1 MTDVPVTGDS
11 VDQVS
16 VTGAHVAA
24 AADRAVGVVVVSVG
38 AITPQGG
45 SAEALW
51 DGVRAGKVAISPVR
65 RLPMDGYQTTLGGE
79 VTEPRAPGYDYA
91 PGSDSRDLSVEYA
104 LAAAEE
110 AMASSGLRV
119 GADIPAERWGVAY
132 GTCHAGWR
140 SAELALREVQSGR
153 TPDWHRYTF
162 VPPQA
167 GAEALS
173 AAFGLKG
180 PVLSVNTA
188 CASSAHAIAHALEV
202 IRAGAADA
210 MLVGGSD
217 AFTESAFA
225 GFSSLWSLSP
235 LPAAPYSKD
244 RSGLTLGEGGGML
257 LLLSREAAERTGAA
271 IVAEVLGYGLTADGY
286 HPTAPHPEGEG
297 AARAIRAALAS
308 SGLTPD
314 DIRYVNG
321 HGTGTEKNDS
331 AESNAVR
338 AAFGEA
344 AEKTS
349 LSSTKSM
356 IGHLLGAAGAVEGIV
371 TVLALRDQVAP
382 PTANFG
388 AVDAQCGLDPVPGTG
403 RPMVLDTALSNN
415 FGFAGANATVAFA
428 RPGGPGAPA
437 PAVGPDDVVVTG
449 FGVITPAGEGA
460 EALWEAYAAGRRQGV
475 LEDGLRVARAEFDR
489 SAAGTARE
497 RRRMDRVSQLAV
509 AASRAALAAA
519 ALDGDAAAVAAT
531 GVVLG
536 TGIGPMESGERF
548 TVPVLAEGPQEA
560 NPAVFTNT
568 VFNGAAGHVAMGL
581 GTKGPTSTLTS
592 GHAAGAAAL
601 GVAYDM
607 LRAGRAERLLV
618 PAVEAFSPAT
628 LDAYRSIPLFGSAAG
643 RRYTLA
649 EAGIALVLERRSS
662 AERRGAPVLAV
673 VLGHATASDACGI
686 GRWDP
691 SGGGVERAM
700 RGALRSAGIGP
711 DQVSAVWANAAGL
724 AAADRAEQ
732 AAVDRVFGVDRARF
746 EAPKRLLGEPVGA
759 GAHLSAVLAVGAWR
773 GGGDHRP
780 ALINSSSL
788 GGTHTSLVLSPVSPA
803 WLPGTAHLPGTESVR

>member
-1 MTDVPVTGDS
+1 MTDVP
-11 VDQVS
+11 DQ
-16 VTGAHVAA
+16 T
-24 AADRAVGVVVVSVG
+24 VGVVIASVG
-38 AITPQGG
+38 AITPHGG

-51 DGVRAGKVAISPVR
+51 DGVRAGRVAISPVR
-65 RLPMDGYQTTLGGE
+65 RLPMDQYQTTLGGE
-79 VTEPRAPGYDYA
+79 ITEPCSPGYDYA
-91 PGSDSRDLSVEYA
+91 PGSDSRDSSIDFA

-110 AMASSGLRV
+110 AMAGSGLRV
-119 GADIPAERWGVAY
+119 GVDIPAERWGLAY
-132 GTCHAGWR
+132 GTCHGGWR
-140 SAELALREVQSGR
+140 SAELALREAQEGG

-188 CASSAHAIAHALEV
+188 CASSAHALAHALDL
-202 IRAGAADA
+202 IRAGRADA

-225 GFSSLWSLSP
+225 GFSSLWSLSAQ
-235 LPAAPYSKD
+235 PAAPYSKD
-244 RSGLTLGEGGGML
+244 RSGLSLGEGSGML
-257 LLLSREAAERTGAA
+257 LLLSRPTAERTGAPV
-271 IVAEVLGYGLTADGY
+271 IAEMLGYGLSADGY
-286 HPTAPHPEGEG
+286 HETAPHPEGEG
-297 AARAIRAALAS
+297 AARAIRSAMSA

-314 DIRYVNG
+314 DVRYVNG
-321 HGTGTEKNDS
+321 HGTGTPKNDA

-338 AAFGEA
+338 AALGEA

-382 PTANFG
+382 PTASFTEL
-388 AVDAQCGLDPVPGTG
+388 DPQCGLDPVAGTG

-415 FGFAGANATVAFA
+415 FGFAGANATIAFA

-437 PAVGPDDVVVTG
+437 SAVGPDEVVVTG
-449 FGVITPAGEGA
+449 FGVITSAGEGA
-460 EALWEAYAAGRRQGV
+460 EALWEAHAAGRPQGV
-475 LEDGLRVARAEFDR
+475 PEDGLRLARVEFDR
-489 SAAGTARE
+489 SAAGSPRA
-497 RRRMDRVSQLAV
+497 RRRMDRISQLAV
-509 AASRAALAAA
+509 AVCRAALASAGA
-519 ALDGDAAAVAAT
+519 DADPDAVAAT

-548 TVPVLAEGPQEA
+548 TVPVLSSGAQAA
-560 NPAVFTNT
+560 NPAVFPAT
-568 VFNGAAGHVAMGL
+568 VFNGAAGQVSIVL

-592 GHAAGAAAL
+592 GHAAGAAAI

-618 PAVEAFSPAT
+618 PAVEALSAGM

-662 AERRGAPVLAV
+662 AERRGAPIHAV

-691 SGGGVERAM
+691 SGHGVERAM
-700 RGALRSAGIGP
+700 REALGNAGLRP
-711 DQVSAVWANAAGL
+711 DDISAVWANAAGL
-724 AAADRAEQ
+724 AAADRPEQ
-732 AAVDRVFGVDRARF
+732 AAVKRVFDLARVRF
-746 EAPKRLLGEPVGA
+746 ETPKRVLGEPVGA
-759 GAHLSAVLAVGAWR
+759 GAHLSAILAVGAWR
-773 GGGDHRP
+773 EGAARGP
-780 ALINSSSL
+780 VLINSSSL
-788 GGTHTSLVLSPVSPA
+788 GGTHTSLVLSPTP
-803 WLPGTAHLPGTESVR
+803 LDGTESGR

>member
-1 MTDVPVTGDS
+1 MTDVP
-11 VDQVS
+11 DQ
-16 VTGAHVAA
+16 T
-24 AADRAVGVVVVSVG
+24 VGVVIASVG
-38 AITPQGG
+38 AITPHGG

-51 DGVRAGKVAISPVR
+51 DGVRAGRVAISPVR
-65 RLPMDGYQTTLGGE
+65 RLPMGDYQTSLGGE
-79 VTEPRAPGYDYA
+79 ITEPCAPGYDYA
-91 PGSDSRDLSVEYA
+91 PDSEARDRSIDFA
-104 LAAAEE
+104 LTAAEE
-110 AMASSGLRV
+110 AMAGSGLRV
-119 GADIPAERWGVAY
+119 GTDIPAERWGVAY
-132 GTCHAGWR
+132 GTCHGGWR
-140 SAELALREVQSGR
+140 SAELALREVQEGGA
-153 TPDWHRYTF
+153 PDWQRYTF

-180 PVLSVNTA
+180 PVLSANTA
-188 CASSAHAIAHALEV
+188 CAASAHAMAHALEV

-235 LPAAPYSKD
+235 GPAAPYSKD

-257 LLLSREAAERTGAA
+257 LLLSREAAERTGAPV
-271 IVAEVLGYGLTADGY
+271 VAEVLGYGLSADGH

-297 AARAIRAALAS
+297 AARAIRSALRA
-308 SGLTPD
+308 SGLVPD
-314 DIRYVNG
+314 DVRYVNG

-331 AESNAVR
+331 AESKAVR
-338 AAFGEA
+338 AALGEA
-344 AEKTS
+344 AAEKVS

-382 PTANFG
+382 PTASFTE
-388 AVDAQCGLDPVPGTG
+388 VDPQCGLDPVAGTG

-415 FGFAGANATVAFA
+415 FGFAGANATIAFS

-449 FGVITPAGEGA
+449 FGVISSAGEGA
-460 EALWEAYAAGRRQGV
+460 EALWEAYASGRRLGAP
-475 LEDGLRVARAEFDR
+475 EDGLRVARAEFDR
-489 SAAGTARE
+489 TVVGTPRE
-497 RRRMDRVSQLAV
+497 RRRMDKVSQLAI
-509 AASRAALAAA
+509 ASCRAALGAAGA
-519 ALDGDAAAVAAT
+519 DGDPDAVAAT

-536 TGIGPMESGERF
+536 TAIGPMESSERF
-548 TVPVLAEGPQEA
+548 TVPVLSEGAREA

-568 VFNGAAGHVAMGL
+568 VYSGAAGHVAMAL

-628 LDAYRSIPLFGSAAG
+628 LAAYRSIPLFGSAAG
-643 RRYTLA
+643 RRYTFA

-662 AERRGAPVLAV
+662 AERRGATIHAV
-673 VLGHATASDACGI
+673 VLGHATASDARGI

-691 SGGGVERAM
+691 SGDGVERAM
-700 RGALRSAGIGP
+700 RQALRNAGLGP
-711 DQVSAVWANAAGL
+711 EHIATVWASAAGL
-724 AAADRAEQ
+724 AAADRPEQ
-732 AAVDRVFGVDRARF
+732 AAVERVFDTSRVRV
-746 EAPKRLLGEPVGA
+746 EAPKRVLGEPVGA

-773 GGGDHRP
+773 QGGDPRP
-780 ALINSSSL
+780 VLVNSSSL
-788 GGTHTSLVLSPVSPA
+788 GGTHISLVLSPVP
-803 WLPGTAHLPGTESVR
+803 LPTTEPGR

>member
-1 MTDVPVTGDS
+1 MTDVP
-11 VDQVS
+11 DQ
-16 VTGAHVAA
+16 T
-24 AADRAVGVVVVSVG
+24 VGVVVASVG
-38 AITPQGG
+38 AITPHGG

-51 DGVRAGKVAISPVR
+51 DGVRAGRVAILPVR
-65 RLPMDGYQTTLGGE
+65 RLPMDQYQTTLGGE
-79 VTEPRAPGYDYA
+79 ITEPCSPGYDYA
-91 PGSDSRDLSVEYA
+91 PGSDSRDFSIDFA

-110 AMASSGLRV
+110 AMAGSGLRV
-119 GADIPAERWGVAY
+119 GADIPAERWGLAY
-132 GTCHAGWR
+132 GTCHGGWR
-140 SAELALREVQSGR
+140 SAELALREVQEGG

-188 CASSAHAIAHALEV
+188 CASSAHALAHALDV
-202 IRAGAADA
+202 IRAGRADA

-235 LPAAPYSKD
+235 QPAAPYSKD
-244 RSGLTLGEGGGML
+244 RSGLSLGEGSGML
-257 LLLSREAAERTGAA
+257 LLLSRQAAERTGAPV
-271 IVAEVLGYGLTADGY
+271 IAEMLGYGLSADGY
-286 HPTAPHPEGEG
+286 HETAPHPEGEG
-297 AARAIRAALAS
+297 AAQAIRSALAT

-314 DIRYVNG
+314 DVRYVNG
-321 HGTGTEKNDS
+321 HGTGTPKNDA

-338 AAFGEA
+338 AALGEA

-382 PTANFG
+382 PTASFTEI
-388 AVDAQCGLDPVPGTG
+388 DPQCGLDPVAGTG

-415 FGFAGANATVAFA
+415 FGFAGANATIAFA

-437 PAVGPDDVVVTG
+437 PAVGPDEVVVTG
-449 FGVITPAGEGA
+449 FGVITSAGEGA
-460 EALWEAYAAGRRQGV
+460 EALWEAHAAGRRQGAP
-475 LEDGLRVARAEFDR
+475 EDGLRLARVEFDR
-489 SAAGTARE
+489 SAAGSPRA
-497 RRRMDRVSQLAV
+497 RRRMDRISQLAV
-509 AASRAALAAA
+509 AVCRAALAAA
-519 ALDGDAAAVAAT
+519 RADDDPDAVAAT

-536 TGIGPMESGERF
+536 TGIGPMESSERF
-548 TVPVLAEGPQEA
+548 TVPVLSSGARAA
-560 NPAVFTNT
+560 NPAVFPAT
-568 VFNGAAGHVAMGL
+568 VFNGAAGQVSIVL

-618 PAVEAFSPAT
+618 PAVEALSPAM

-662 AERRGAPVLAV
+662 AERRGAPIHAV
-673 VLGHATASDACGI
+673 VQGHATASDACGI

-691 SGGGVERAM
+691 SGDGVERAM
-700 RGALRSAGIGP
+700 REALRGAGLRP
-711 DQVSAVWANAAGL
+711 DDISAVWANAAGL
-724 AAADRAEQ
+724 AAADRPEQ
-732 AAVDRVFGVDRARF
+732 AAVERVFDLARVRF
-746 EAPKRLLGEPVGA
+746 EAPKRVLGEPIGA

-773 GGGDHRP
+773 EGAAHRP
-780 ALINSSSL
+780 VLINSSSL
-788 GGTHTSLVLSPVSPA
+788 GGTHTSLVLSPTP
-803 WLPGTAHLPGTESVR
+803 LDGTESVR

>member
-1 MTDVPVTGDS
+1 MTDVPE
-11 VDQVS
+11 Q
-16 VTGAHVAA
+16 
-24 AADRAVGVVVVSVG
+24 AVGVVITAVG
-38 AITPQGG
+38 AITPHGG

-51 DGVRAGKVAISPVR
+51 EGVRAGRVAISPVR
-65 RLPMDGYQTTLGGE
+65 RLPMDRYQTALGGE
-79 VTEPRAPGYDYA
+79 VTEPCSPGYDYA
-91 PGSDSRDLSVEYA
+91 PGSDARDSSIDFA
-104 LAAAEE
+104 LVAAEE
-110 AMASSGLRV
+110 AMAGSGLRV
-119 GADIPAERWGVAY
+119 GRDIPAERWGVAY
-132 GTCHAGWR
+132 GTCHGGWR
-140 SAELALREVQSGR
+140 SAELALREVQEGG
-153 TPDWHRYTF
+153 TPDWNRYTF

-180 PVLSVNTA
+180 PVFSANTA
-188 CASSAHAIAHALEV
+188 CAASAHALAHALEV

-235 LPAAPYSKD
+235 RPAAPYSKD
-244 RSGLTLGEGGGML
+244 RSGLTLGEGSGML
-257 LLLSREAAERTGAA
+257 LLLSREAAERTGAPV
-271 IVAEVLGYGLTADGY
+271 VAEVLGYGLSADGY

-297 AARAIRAALAS
+297 AARAIRSALTA
-308 SGLTPD
+308 SGLAPD

-338 AAFGEA
+338 AALGEA
-344 AEKTS
+344 AEKIS

-382 PTANFG
+382 PTASFTE
-388 AVDAQCGLDPVPGTG
+388 VDPQCGLDPVAGTG

-415 FGFAGANATVAFA
+415 FGFAGANATIAFA

-437 PAVGPDDVVVTG
+437 PAIGPDDVVVTG
-449 FGVITPAGEGA
+449 FGVITSAGEGA
-460 EALWEAYAAGRRQGV
+460 EVLWDAYAAGRRQGV
-475 LEDGLRVARAEFDR
+475 PENGLRVARAEFDR
-489 SAAGTARE
+489 SSVGTPRE
-497 RRRMDRVSQLAV
+497 RRRMDKVSQLAI
-509 AASRAALAAA
+509 ASCRAALGAAGA
-519 ALDGDAAAVAAT
+519 DGDADAVAAT

-548 TVPVLAEGPQEA
+548 TVPVLSQGVQEA

-568 VFNGAAGHVAMGL
+568 VYNGAAGHVAMAL
-581 GTKGPTSTLTS
+581 GTRGPTSTLTS

-628 LDAYRSIPLFGSAAG
+628 LAAYRSMPLFGSAAG

-649 EAGIALVLERRSS
+649 EAGIALVLERRAG
-662 AERRGAPVLAV
+662 AERRGAPIHAV

-700 RGALRSAGIGP
+700 RTALGRAGLGPDHVGALWS
-711 DQVSAVWANAAGL
+711 NAAGL
-724 AAADRAEQ
+724 AAADRPEQ
-732 AAVDRVFGVDRARF
+732 AAVERVFGTGRVRI
-746 EAPKRLLGEPVGA
+746 EAPKRVLGEPVGA
-759 GAHLSAVLAVGAWR
+759 GAHLSAVLAFGAWR
-773 GGGDHRP
+773 EGGDRRP
-780 ALINSSSL
+780 VLVNSSSL
-788 GGTHTSLVLSPVSPA
+788 GGTHTSLVLSPVPFPA
-803 WLPGTAHLPGTESVR
+803 TESGR

>member
-1 MTDVPVTGDS
+1 MTDVTE
-11 VDQVS
+11 Q
-16 VTGAHVAA
+16 T
-24 AADRAVGVVVVSVG
+24 VGVVIASVG
-38 AITPQGG
+38 AITPHGG

-51 DGVRAGKVAISPVR
+51 DGVRAGRVAISPVR
-65 RLPMDGYQTTLGGE
+65 HLPMGDYQTTLGGE
-79 VTEPRAPGYDYA
+79 VTESRRPGYDYA
-91 PGSDSRDLSVEYA
+91 PGSDVRDPSLDYA

-110 AMASSGLRV
+110 AMAGSGLRV

-140 SAELALREVQSGR
+140 SAELALREVQEGG

-167 GAEALS
+167 AAEALS

-180 PVLSVNTA
+180 PVFSANTA
-188 CASSAHAIAHALEV
+188 CAASAHALAHAMEV
-202 IRAGAADA
+202 IRSGAADA

-235 LPAAPYSKD
+235 QPAAPYSKD
-244 RSGLTLGEGGGML
+244 RSGLTLGEGSGML
-257 LLLSREAAERTGAA
+257 LLLSRQAAERTGSP
-271 IVAEVLGYGLTADGY
+271 VLAEVLGYGLSADGY

-308 SGLTPD
+308 SGLAPD
-314 DIRYVNG
+314 DVRYING

-331 AESNAVR
+331 AESSAVR
-338 AAFGEA
+338 AALGEA

-382 PTANFG
+382 PTASFTG
-388 AVDAQCGLDPVPGTG
+388 ADPQCGLDPVPGAG
-403 RPMVLDTALSNN
+403 RPMVLDSALSNN
-415 FGFAGANATVAFA
+415 FGFAGANATIAFG
-428 RPGGPGAPA
+428 RSGGPGAPA
-437 PAVGPDDVVVTG
+437 PAVGPDEVVVTG
-449 FGVITPAGEGA
+449 FGVITSAGQGA
-460 EALWEAYAAGRRQGV
+460 EALWDAYAAGRRQGV
-475 LEDGLRVARAEFDR
+475 PEDGLRLARVEFDP
-489 SAAGTARE
+489 STAGSARE
-497 RRRMDRVSQLAV
+497 RRRMDKVSQLAV
-509 AASRAALAAA
+509 AVSRAALVAAGA
-519 ALDGDAAAVAAT
+519 DGDADAVAAT

-536 TGIGPMESGERF
+536 TGIGPMESSERF
-548 TVPVLAEGPQEA
+548 TVPVLSEGARAA

-568 VFNGAAGHVAMGL
+568 VYNGAAGHVAMAL
-581 GTKGPTSTLTS
+581 GTRGPTSTLTS
-592 GHAAGAAAL
+592 GHAAGAAAI
-601 GVAYDM
+601 GVAYDL

-618 PAVEAFSPAT
+618 PAVEAFSPAA
-628 LDAYRSIPLFGSAAG
+628 LDAYRGIPLFGSMSG

-649 EAGIALVLERRSS
+649 EIGIALVLERRAS

-673 VLGHATASDACGI
+673 VRGYATASDACGI

-691 SGGGVERAM
+691 SGAGIERAM
-700 RGALRSAGIGP
+700 RGALRGAGIGP
-711 DQVSAVWANAAGL
+711 DRISTVWANAAGL
-724 AAADRAEQ
+724 AAADRPEQ
-732 AAVDRVFGVDRARF
+732 AAVERVFDQAPVRI
-746 EAPKRLLGEPVGA
+746 ETPKRLLGEPVGA

-773 GGGDHRP
+773 GAGTHRP
-780 ALINSSSL
+780 VLVNSSSL
-788 GGTHTSLVLSPVSPA
+788 GGTHTSLVLSPVPS
-803 WLPGTAHLPGTESVR
+803 HGTESSR

>member
-1 MTDVPVTGDS
+1 MTDVP
-11 VDQVS
+11 DQ
-16 VTGAHVAA
+16 T
-24 AADRAVGVVVVSVG
+24 VGVVVASVG
-38 AITPQGG
+38 AITPHGG

-51 DGVRAGKVAISPVR
+51 DGVRAGRVAISPVR
-65 RLPMDGYQTTLGGE
+65 RLPMDQYQTTLGGE
-79 VTEPRAPGYDYA
+79 ITEPCSPAYDYA
-91 PGSDSRDLSVEYA
+91 PGSDSRDFSIDFA

-110 AMASSGLRV
+110 AMAGSGLRV
-119 GADIPAERWGVAY
+119 GADIPAERWGLAY
-132 GTCHAGWR
+132 GTCHGGWR
-140 SAELALREVQSGR
+140 SAELALREVQEGG
-153 TPDWHRYTF
+153 TPDWRRYTF

-167 GAEALS
+167 AAEALS

-180 PVLSVNTA
+180 PVLSVDTA
-188 CASSAHAIAHALEV
+188 CASSAHALAHALDV
-202 IRAGAADA
+202 IRAGRADA

-235 LPAAPYSKD
+235 QPAAPYSKD
-244 RSGLTLGEGGGML
+244 RSGLSLGEGSGML
-257 LLLSREAAERTGAA
+257 LLLSRPTAERTGAPV
-271 IVAEVLGYGLTADGY
+271 IAEMLGYGLSADGY
-286 HPTAPHPEGEG
+286 HETAPHPEGEG
-297 AARAIRAALAS
+297 AARAIRSALSA

-314 DIRYVNG
+314 DVRYVNG
-321 HGTGTEKNDS
+321 HGTGTPKNDA

-338 AAFGEA
+338 AALGEA

-382 PTANFG
+382 PTASFTEL
-388 AVDAQCGLDPVPGTG
+388 DPQCGLDPVAGTA

-415 FGFAGANATVAFA
+415 FGFAGANATIAFA

-437 PAVGPDDVVVTG
+437 PAVGPDEVVVTG
-449 FGVITPAGEGA
+449 FGVITSAGEGA
-460 EALWEAYAAGRRQGV
+460 EALWEAYAAGRRQGAP
-475 LEDGLRVARAEFDR
+475 EDGLRLARVEFDR
-489 SAAGTARE
+489 SAAGSARA
-497 RRRMDRVSQLAV
+497 RRRMDRISQLAV
-509 AASRAALAAA
+509 AVCRAALSAAGA
-519 ALDGDAAAVAAT
+519 DDDADALAAT

-536 TGIGPMESGERF
+536 TGIGPMESSERF
-548 TVPVLAEGPQEA
+548 TVPVLSSGARAA
-560 NPAVFTNT
+560 NPAVFPAT
-568 VFNGAAGHVAMGL
+568 VFNGAAGQVAMVL

-618 PAVEAFSPAT
+618 PAVEALSPAM

-662 AERRGAPVLAV
+662 AERRGAPIHAV

-691 SGGGVERAM
+691 SGDGVERAM
-700 RGALRSAGIGP
+700 REALRGAGLRP
-711 DQVSAVWANAAGL
+711 DDISAVWANAAGL
-724 AAADRAEQ
+724 AAADRPEQ
-732 AAVDRVFGVDRARF
+732 AAVERVFDLARVRF
-746 EAPKRLLGEPVGA
+746 EAPKRVLGEPIGA

-773 GGGDHRP
+773 EGAAHRP
-780 ALINSSSL
+780 VLINSSSL
-788 GGTHTSLVLSPVSPA
+788 GGTHTSLVLSPTP
-803 WLPGTAHLPGTESVR
+803 LDGTESVR

>member
-1 MTDVPVTGDS
+1 MTDVPDP
-11 VDQVS
+11 
-16 VTGAHVAA
+16 
-24 AADRAVGVVVVSVG
+24 AVGVVIAAVG
-38 AITPQGG
+38 AITPHGG

-51 DGVRAGKVAISPVR
+51 DGVRAGRVAISPVR
-65 RLPMDGYQTTLGGE
+65 RLSMDHYQTTLGGE
-79 VTEPRAPGYDYA
+79 VTEPCSPGYDYA
-91 PGSDSRDLSVEYA
+91 PGCDTRDFSIDFA

-110 AMASSGLRV
+110 AMAGSGLRV
-119 GADIPAERWGVAY
+119 GSDIPAERWGVAY
-132 GTCHAGWR
+132 GTCHGGWR
-140 SAELALREVQSGR
+140 SAELALREVQEGG
-153 TPDWHRYTF
+153 TPDWRRYTL

-180 PVLSVNTA
+180 PVLSANTA
-188 CASSAHAIAHALEV
+188 CAASAHALAHALDV
-202 IRAGAADA
+202 IRSGAADA

-225 GFSSLWSLSP
+225 GFSSLWSLSAQ
-235 LPAAPYSKD
+235 PAAPYSKD
-244 RSGLTLGEGGGML
+244 RSGLTLGEGSGML
-257 LLLSREAAERTGAA
+257 LLLSRQAAERTGAPV
-271 IVAEVLGYGLTADGY
+271 VAEVLGYGLSADGH

-297 AARAIRAALAS
+297 AARAIRFALTA

-314 DIRYVNG
+314 DVRYVNG

-338 AAFGEA
+338 AALGEA
-344 AEKTS
+344 AEKTA

-382 PTANFG
+382 PTASFTG
-388 AVDAQCGLDPVPGTG
+388 LDPQCGLDPVAGTG

-415 FGFAGANATVAFA
+415 FGFAGANATIAFA
-428 RPGGPGAPA
+428 RPGGRGAPA
-437 PAVGPDDVVVTG
+437 SAIGPDDVVVTG
-449 FGVITPAGEGA
+449 FGVITSAGEGA
-460 EALWEAYAAGRRQGV
+460 EALWDAYAAGRRQGAP
-475 LEDGLRVARAEFDR
+475 ESGLRVARAEFDR
-489 SAAGTARE
+489 SAAGTPRE
-497 RRRMDRVSQLAV
+497 RRRMDKVSQLAV
-509 AASRAALAAA
+509 ASCRAALGAAGA
-519 ALDGDAAAVAAT
+519 DGDADAVAAT

-536 TGIGPMESGERF
+536 TAIGPMESSERF
-548 TVPVLAEGPQEA
+548 TVPVLSKGVQEA

-568 VFNGAAGHVAMGL
+568 VYNGAAGHVAMAL

-628 LDAYRSIPLFGSAAG
+628 LAAYRSIPLFGSAAG

-649 EAGIALVLERRSS
+649 EAGIALVLERRAS
-662 AERRGAPVLAV
+662 AERRGAPIHAV

-691 SGGGVERAM
+691 SGDGVERAM
-700 RGALRSAGIGP
+700 RKALGNAGLAP
-711 DQVSAVWANAAGL
+711 DHVAALWASAAGL
-724 AAADRAEQ
+724 AAADRPEQ
-732 AAVDRVFGVDRARF
+732 AAVERVFGTGRVRI
-746 EAPKRLLGEPVGA
+746 EAPKRVLGEPAGA

-773 GGGDHRP
+773 EGADRRP
-780 ALINSSSL
+780 VLVNSSSL
-788 GGTHTSLVLSPVSPA
+788 GGTHTSLVLSPFPLPA
-803 WLPGTAHLPGTESVR
+803 TESGR

>member
-1 MTDVPVTGDS
+1 MSDVP
-11 VDQVS
+11 DQP
-16 VTGAHVAA
+16 
-24 AADRAVGVVVVSVG
+24 VGVVVASVG
-38 AITPQGG
+38 AITPHGG
-45 SAEALW
+45 SAEILW
-51 DGVRAGKVAISPVR
+51 EAVRAGRVAISPVR
-65 RLPMDGYQTTLGGE
+65 GLPMDHYQTTLGGE
-79 VTEPRAPGYDYA
+79 ITEACAPVYDYA
-91 PGSDSRDLSVEYA
+91 AGSQARDRAVDFA
-104 LAAAEE
+104 LVAAEE
-110 AMASSGLRV
+110 AMAASRLRV

-132 GTCHAGWR
+132 GTCHGGWR
-140 SAELALREVQSGR
+140 SAELALREVQEGG
-153 TPDWHRYTF
+153 TPDWRRYTF

-180 PVLSVNTA
+180 PVFSANTA
-188 CASSAHAIAHALEV
+188 CAASAHALAHALEV

-235 LPAAPYSKD
+235 KPAAPYSKD

-257 LLLSREAAERTGAA
+257 VLLSKEAAERTGAPV
-271 IVAEVLGYGLTADGY
+271 VAEVLGYGLSADGH

-308 SGLTPD
+308 SGLAPD

-338 AAFGEA
+338 AALGGA
-344 AEKTS
+344 AEKVA

-371 TVLALRDQVAP
+371 TALALRDQVAP
-382 PTANFG
+382 PTASFTQ
-388 AVDAQCGLDPVPGTG
+388 VDPQCGLDPVAGTG
-403 RPMVLDTALSNN
+403 RPMVLETALSNN

-428 RPGGPGAPA
+428 RPGGRGAPA
-437 PAVGPDDVVVTG
+437 PAVGADDVVVTG
-449 FGVITPAGEGA
+449 FGVITSAGEGP
-460 EALWEAYAAGRRQGV
+460 EALWEAYAAGVEQGV
-475 LEDGLRVARAEFDR
+475 AEDGLRVARVEFDR
-489 SAAGTARE
+489 SVVGTPRE
-497 RRRMDRVSQLAV
+497 RRRMDKVSQLAV
-509 AASRAALAAA
+509 ASCRAALGAAGA
-519 ALDGDAAAVAAT
+519 EGDAEALAAT

-536 TGIGPMESGERF
+536 TAIGPMESSERF
-548 TVPVLAEGPQEA
+548 TVPVLSEGAKEA

-568 VFNGAAGHVAMGL
+568 VYSGAAGHVAMAL

-601 GVAYDM
+601 GVAYDL

-628 LDAYRSIPLFGSAAG
+628 LAAYRGIPLFGSAAG

-662 AERRGAPVLAV
+662 AERRGATIHAVL
-673 VLGHATASDACGI
+673 LGHATASDACGI
-686 GRWDP
+686 GRWDA
-691 SGGGVERAM
+691 SGDGVERAM
-700 RGALRSAGIGP
+700 RQALDRAGLTPRDVG
-711 DQVSAVWANAAGL
+711 SVWASAAGL
-724 AAADRAEQ
+724 AAADRPEQ
-732 AAVDRVFGVDRARF
+732 AAVERVFGPGGVRV
-746 EAPKRLLGEPVGA
+746 EAPKRVLGEPVGA
-759 GAHLSAVLAVGAWR
+759 GAQLSAVLAVGAWR
-773 GGGDHRP
+773 AGGDRRP
-780 ALINSSSL
+780 VLVNSSSL
-788 GGTHTSLVLSPVSPA
+788 GGTHTSLVLSPVPLSA
-803 WLPGTAHLPGTESVR
+803 TESAR

>member
-1 MTDVPVTGDS
+1 MTDVP
-11 VDQVS
+11 DQ
-16 VTGAHVAA
+16 T
-24 AADRAVGVVVVSVG
+24 VGVVIASVG
-38 AITPQGG
+38 AITPHGG

-51 DGVRAGKVAISPVR
+51 EAVRAGRVAISPVR
-65 RLPMDGYQTTLGGE
+65 RLPMDDYQTTLGGE
-79 VTEPRAPGYDYA
+79 ITEPCAPGYDYA
-91 PGSDSRDLSVEYA
+91 AGSPARDRAVDFA

-110 AMASSGLRV
+110 AMAASGLRV
-119 GADIPAERWGVAY
+119 GTDIPAERWGVAY
-132 GTCHAGWR
+132 GTCHGGWR
-140 SAELALREVQSGR
+140 SAELALREVREGG
-153 TPDWHRYTF
+153 TPDWRRYTF

-180 PVLSVNTA
+180 PVLSANTA
-188 CASSAHAIAHALEV
+188 CAASAHALAHALEV

-235 LPAAPYSKD
+235 QPAAPYSKD

-257 LLLSREAAERTGAA
+257 VLLSKEAAERTGAPV
-271 IVAEVLGYGLTADGY
+271 VAEVLGYGLSADGH

-308 SGLTPD
+308 SGLVPD

-338 AAFGEA
+338 AALGEA
-344 AEKTS
+344 AEKVA

-382 PTANFG
+382 PTASFTQ
-388 AVDAQCGLDPVPGTG
+388 VDPQCGLDPVAGTG

-415 FGFAGANATVAFA
+415 FGFAGANATIAFA

-437 PAVGPDDVVVTG
+437 PAVGADEVVVTG
-449 FGVITPAGEGA
+449 FGVITPAGEGP
-460 EALWEAYAAGRRQGV
+460 EALWEAYAAGLGHGV
-475 LEDGLRVARAEFDR
+475 VEDGLRLARAEFDR
-489 SAAGTARE
+489 SVVGTPRE
-497 RRRMDRVSQLAV
+497 RRRMDKVSQLAV
-509 AASRAALAAA
+509 ASCRAALGAAGA
-519 ALDGDAAAVAAT
+519 DGDAEALAAT

-536 TGIGPMESGERF
+536 TAIGPMESSERF
-548 TVPVLAEGPQEA
+548 TVPVLSEGAREA

-568 VFNGAAGHVAMGL
+568 VYSGAAGHVAMAL

-601 GVAYDM
+601 GVAYDL

-628 LDAYRSIPLFGSAAG
+628 LAAYRSIPLFGSAAG

-662 AERRGAPVLAV
+662 AERRGAPIHAV

-691 SGGGVERAM
+691 SGDGVERAM
-700 RGALRSAGIGP
+700 RQALDRAGLAPG
-711 DQVSAVWANAAGL
+711 DVGTLWASAAGL
-724 AAADRAEQ
+724 AAVDRPEQ
-732 AAVDRVFGVDRARF
+732 AAVERVFGPGRVRI
-746 EAPKRLLGEPVGA
+746 EAPKRVLGEPVGA

-773 GGGDHRP
+773 RGGDPRP
-780 ALINSSSL
+780 VLVNSSSL
-788 GGTHTSLVLSPVSPA
+788 GGTHTSLVLSPVPLPA
-803 WLPGTAHLPGTESVR
+803 TESGR

>member
-1 MTDVPVTGDS
+1 MTDVPDP
-11 VDQVS
+11 
-16 VTGAHVAA
+16 
-24 AADRAVGVVVVSVG
+24 AVGVVIAAVG
-38 AITPQGG
+38 AITPHGG

-51 DGVRAGKVAISPVR
+51 DGVRAGRVAISPVR
-65 RLPMDGYQTTLGGE
+65 RLSMDHYQTTLGGE
-79 VTEPRAPGYDYA
+79 VTEPCSPGYDYA
-91 PGSDSRDLSVEYA
+91 PGCDTRDFSIDFA

-110 AMASSGLRV
+110 AMAGSGLRV
-119 GADIPAERWGVAY
+119 GSDIPAERWGVAY
-132 GTCHAGWR
+132 GTCHGGWR
-140 SAELALREVQSGR
+140 SAELALREVQEGG
-153 TPDWHRYTF
+153 TPDWRRYTL

-180 PVLSVNTA
+180 PVLSANTA
-188 CASSAHAIAHALEV
+188 CAASAHALAHALDV
-202 IRAGAADA
+202 IRSGAADA

-225 GFSSLWSLSP
+225 GFSSLWSLSAQ
-235 LPAAPYSKD
+235 PAAPYSKD
-244 RSGLTLGEGGGML
+244 RSGLTLGEGSGML
-257 LLLSREAAERTGAA
+257 LLLSRQAAERTGAPV
-271 IVAEVLGYGLTADGY
+271 VAEVLGYGLSADGH

-297 AARAIRAALAS
+297 AARAIRFALTA

-314 DIRYVNG
+314 DVRYVNG

-338 AAFGEA
+338 AALGEA
-344 AEKTS
+344 AEKTA

-382 PTANFG
+382 PTASFTG
-388 AVDAQCGLDPVPGTG
+388 LDPQCGLDPVAGTG

-415 FGFAGANATVAFA
+415 FGFAGANATIAFA
-428 RPGGPGAPA
+428 RPGGRGAPA
-437 PAVGPDDVVVTG
+437 SAIGPDDVVVTG
-449 FGVITPAGEGA
+449 FGVITSAGEGA
-460 EALWEAYAAGRRQGV
+460 EALWDAYAAGRRQGAP
-475 LEDGLRVARAEFDR
+475 ESGLRVARAEFDR
-489 SAAGTARE
+489 SAAGTPRE
-497 RRRMDRVSQLAV
+497 RRRMDKVSQLAV
-509 AASRAALAAA
+509 ASCRAALGAAGA
-519 ALDGDAAAVAAT
+519 DGDADAVATT

-536 TGIGPMESGERF
+536 TAIGPMESSERF
-548 TVPVLAEGPQEA
+548 TVPVLSKGVQEA

-568 VFNGAAGHVAMGL
+568 VYNGAAGHVAMAL

-628 LDAYRSIPLFGSAAG
+628 LAAYRSIPLFGSAAG

-649 EAGIALVLERRSS
+649 EAGIALVLERRAS
-662 AERRGAPVLAV
+662 AERRGAPIHAV

-691 SGGGVERAM
+691 SGDGVERAM
-700 RGALRSAGIGP
+700 RKALGNAGLAP
-711 DQVSAVWANAAGL
+711 DHVAALWASAAGL
-724 AAADRAEQ
+724 AAADRPEQ
-732 AAVDRVFGVDRARF
+732 AAVERVFGTGRVRI
-746 EAPKRLLGEPVGA
+746 EAPKRVLGEPAGA

-773 GGGDHRP
+773 EGADRRP
-780 ALINSSSL
+780 VLVNSSSL
-788 GGTHTSLVLSPVSPA
+788 GGTHTSLVLSPFPLPA
-803 WLPGTAHLPGTESVR
+803 TESGR

>member
-1 MTDVPVTGDS
+1 MADVPVAD
-11 VDQVS
+11 VP
-16 VTGAHVAA
+16 
-24 AADRAVGVVVVSVG
+24 DRAVGVVIVAVG
-38 AITPQGG
+38 AITPHGG

-79 VTEPRAPGYDYA
+79 VTEPSSPGYDYA
-91 PGSDSRDLSVEYA
+91 PGVDSRDLSVDYA
-104 LAAAEE
+104 LTAAEE

-140 SAELALREVQSGR
+140 SAELALREVQLGG
-153 TPDWHRYTF
+153 TPDWRRYTF

-167 GAEALS
+167 AAEALS

-235 LPAAPYSKD
+235 QPAAPYSKD
-244 RSGLTLGEGGGML
+244 RSGLTLGEGSGML
-257 LLLSREAAERTGAA
+257 LLLSRQAAERTGAPV
-271 IVAEVLGYGLTADGY
+271 VAEVLGYGLTADGH

-297 AARAIRAALAS
+297 AARAIRAALAT

-314 DIRYVNG
+314 DVRYVNG

-338 AAFGEA
+338 AALGEA
-344 AEKTS
+344 AAVKTS

-388 AVDAQCGLDPVPGTG
+388 GVDPQCGLDPVPGTG

-415 FGFAGANATVAFA
+415 FGFAGANATIAFA
-428 RPGGPGAPA
+428 RPGGPSAPA
-437 PAVGPDDVVVTG
+437 PAVGPDEVVVTG
-449 FGVITPAGEGA
+449 FGVITSAGEGG
-460 EALWEAYAAGRRQGV
+460 EALWEAYASGRRQGAF
-475 LEDGLRVARAEFDR
+475 EDGLRVARVEFDR

-497 RRRMDRVSQLAV
+497 RRRMDKVSQLAV
-509 AASRAALAAA
+509 AASRAALGAAA
-519 ALDGDAAAVAAT
+519 VDGDAAAVAAT

-548 TVPVLAEGPQEA
+548 TVPVLAEGAQEA

-607 LRAGRAERLLV
+607 LRAGRAECLLV

-649 EAGIALVLERRSS
+649 EAGIALVLERRAS
-662 AERRGAPVLAV
+662 AERRGAPILAV
-673 VLGHATASDACGI
+673 VRGHATASDACGI

-691 SGGGVERAM
+691 SGDGVERAM
-700 RGALRSAGIGP
+700 RGALRSAGVGP

-732 AAVDRVFGVDRARF
+732 AAVDRVFGVDQVRF
-746 EAPKRLLGEPVGA
+746 EAPKRVLGEPVGA

-773 GGGDHRP
+773 EGGDHGP
-780 ALINSSSL
+780 VLINSSSL
-788 GGTHTSLVLSPVSPA
+788 GGTHTSLVLSPVCPVC
-803 WLPGTAHLPGTESVR
+803 PAHLPGTESAR

>member
-1 MTDVPVTGDS
+1 MTDVP
-11 VDQVS
+11 
-16 VTGAHVAA
+16 
-24 AADRAVGVVVVSVG
+24 DRSAGVVVASVG
-38 AITPQGG
+38 AITSHGR

-51 DGVRAGKVAISPVR
+51 AGVRAGHVSIAPVR
-65 RLPMDGYQTTLGGE
+65 RLTMDGYQTTLGGE
-79 VTEPRAPGYDYA
+79 VTAPCSPGYDYA
-91 PGSDSRDLSVEYA
+91 PGSDARDRTIDYA
-104 LAAAEE
+104 LVAAEE
-110 AMASSGLRV
+110 AMAGSGLRV

-140 SAELALREVQSGR
+140 SAELALREVQEGR

-162 VPPQA
+162 VPPHA
-167 GAEALS
+167 AAEALS

-180 PVLSVNTA
+180 PAVTVNTA

-225 GFSSLWSLSP
+225 GFSSLWLLSAEP
-235 LPAAPYSKD
+235 TAPYSKD

-257 LLLSREAAERTGAA
+257 LLLSRQAAQRTGAPV
-271 IVAEVLGYGLTADGY
+271 VAEVLGYGLSADGY

-297 AARAIRAALAS
+297 AARAIRSAMAS
-308 SGLTPD
+308 SGLAPD
-314 DIRYVNG
+314 DVRYING
-321 HGTGTEKNDS
+321 HGTGTGKNDS

-338 AAFGEA
+338 AALGEA
-344 AEKTS
+344 AAKTS

-388 AVDAQCGLDPVPGTG
+388 GADPQCGLDPVPGTG

-428 RPGGPGAPA
+428 RPGGPGVPVPA
-437 PAVGPDDVVVTG
+437 PGADEVVVTG

-460 EALWEAYAAGRRQGV
+460 EALWQAYAAGHRQGV
-475 LEDGLRVARAEFDR
+475 PEDGLRLARVEFDR

-497 RRRMDRVSQLAV
+497 RRRMDKVSQLAV
-509 AASRAALAAA
+509 AASRAALGAAA
-519 ALDGDAAAVAAT
+519 ADGDGDAVAAT
-531 GVVLG
+531 GVVVG
-536 TGIGPMESGERF
+536 TGIGPMDSGERF
-548 TVPVLAEGPQEA
+548 TLPVLSQGAQEA

-568 VFNGAAGHVAMGL
+568 VFNGAAGHVSMAL
-581 GTKGPTSTLTS
+581 GTRGPTSTLAS

-601 GVAYDM
+601 AVAYDM

-649 EAGIALVLERRSS
+649 EAGIALVLERRAS
-662 AERRGAPVLAV
+662 AERRGAPIHAVL
-673 VLGHATASDACGI
+673 LGHATASDACGI

-691 SGGGVERAM
+691 SGDGVERAM
-700 RGALRSAGIGP
+700 RQALRSAGVRPG
-711 DQVSAVWANAAGL
+711 DVSAVWANAAGL
-724 AAADRAEQ
+724 AAADRPER
-732 AAVDRVFGVDRARF
+732 AAVERVFDQVRF
-746 EAPKRLLGEPVGA
+746 ETPKRLLGEPAGA
-759 GAHLSAVLAVGAWR
+759 GAHLSAVLAIGSWR
-773 GGGDHRP
+773 DGGTHGP
-780 ALINSSSL
+780 VLVNSSSL
-788 GGTHTSLVLSPVSPA
+788 GGTHTSLVLSPASPA
-803 WLPGTAHLPGTESVR
+803 LSPASLPGTDSGR

>member
-1 MTDVPVTGDS
+1 MTDVA
-11 VDQVS
+11 DQ
-16 VTGAHVAA
+16 TA
-24 AADRAVGVVVVSVG
+24 GVVIASVG
-38 AITPQGG
+38 AITPHGG

-51 DGVRAGKVAISPVR
+51 DGVRAGRVAISPVR
-65 RLPMDGYQTTLGGE
+65 RLPMDDYQTTLGGE
-79 VTEPRAPGYDYA
+79 ITEPCSPGYDYA
-91 PGSDSRDLSVEYA
+91 PGSDARDCTLDFA
-104 LAAAEE
+104 LAAARE
-110 AMASSGLRV
+110 AMTGSGLQV
-119 GADIPAERWGVAY
+119 GADIPAERWGVSY

-140 SAELALREVQSGR
+140 SAELALREVQDGA

-188 CASSAHAIAHALEV
+188 CASSAHALAHALDV
-202 IRAGAADA
+202 ISTGRADA

-225 GFSSLWSLSP
+225 GFSSLWSLSEQ
-235 LPAAPYSKD
+235 PAAPYSRN
-244 RSGLTLGEGGGML
+244 RSGLTLGEGSGML
-257 LLLSREAAERTGAA
+257 VLLSRQAAERTGAPV
-271 IVAEVLGYGLTADGY
+271 IAEMLGYGLSADGY
-286 HPTAPHPEGEG
+286 HETAPHPEGEG
-297 AARAIRAALAS
+297 AARAIRAALAT

-314 DIRYVNG
+314 DVRYVNG
-321 HGTGTEKNDS
+321 HGTGTPKNDS

-338 AAFGEA
+338 AALGPA
-344 AEKTS
+344 AEKTA

-382 PTANFG
+382 PTASFTE
-388 AVDAQCGLDPVPGTG
+388 VDPQCGLDPVAGTG

-415 FGFAGANATVAFA
+415 FGFAGANATIAFA

-449 FGVITPAGEGA
+449 FSVITSAGEGA
-460 EALWEAYAAGRRQGV
+460 EALWAAYAAGRRQGV
-475 LEDGLRVARAEFDR
+475 PEDGLRLARVEFDR
-489 SAAGTARE
+489 SAAGTARA
-497 RRRMDRVSQLAV
+497 RRRMDTISQLAV
-509 AASRAALAAA
+509 AVCRAALAAA
-519 ALDGDAAAVAAT
+519 GPADEDAVAAT

-536 TGIGPMESGERF
+536 TGIGPMESAERF
-548 TVPVLAEGPQEA
+548 TVPVLSSGARAA
-560 NPAVFTNT
+560 NPAVFPAT
-568 VFNGAAGHVAMGL
+568 VFNGAAGQVAMAL

-601 GVAYDM
+601 GVAYDL

-618 PAVEAFSPAT
+618 PAVEALSPAM
-628 LDAYRSIPLFGSAAG
+628 LAAYRSIPLFGSAAG

-662 AERRGAPVLAV
+662 AERRGARVHAVLS
-673 VLGHATASDACGI
+673 GHATASDARGI

-691 SGGGVERAM
+691 AGEGVERAM
-700 RGALRSAGIGP
+700 RGALRDAGLRP
-711 DQVSAVWANAAGL
+711 DDIAAVWANAAGL
-724 AAADRAEQ
+724 AAADRPEE
-732 AAVDRVFGVDRARF
+732 AAVRRVFGAGRVRF
-746 EAPKRLLGEPVGA
+746 EAPKRVLGEPVGA

-773 GGGDHRP
+773 TGTGHRP
-780 ALINSSSL
+780 VLINSSSL
-788 GGTHTSLVLSPVSPA
+788 GGTHTSLVLSPAP
-803 WLPGTAHLPGTESVR
+803 LDGTEPGR

>member
-1 MTDVPVTGDS
+1 MTDVP
-11 VDQVS
+11 DQ
-16 VTGAHVAA
+16 T
-24 AADRAVGVVVVSVG
+24 VGVVIAAVG
-38 AITPQGG
+38 AITPHGG

-51 DGVRAGKVAISPVR
+51 DGVRAGRVAISPVR
-65 RLPMDGYQTTLGGE
+65 RLFMDHYQTTLGGE
-79 VTEPRAPGYDYA
+79 ITEPCSPGYDYA
-91 PGSDSRDLSVEYA
+91 PGCDARDFSIDFA

-110 AMASSGLRV
+110 AMAGSGLRV
-119 GADIPAERWGVAY
+119 GTDIPAERWGVAY
-132 GTCHAGWR
+132 GTCHGGWR
-140 SAELALREVQSGR
+140 SAELALREVQEGGS
-153 TPDWHRYTF
+153 PDWHRYTF

-180 PVLSVNTA
+180 PVLSANTA
-188 CASSAHAIAHALEV
+188 CAASAHALAHALDV

-217 AFTESAFA
+217 AFSESAFA
-225 GFSSLWSLSP
+225 GFSSLWSLSAQ
-235 LPAAPYSKD
+235 PAAPYSKD
-244 RSGLTLGEGGGML
+244 RSGLTLGEGSGML
-257 LLLSREAAERTGAA
+257 LLLSRQAAERTGAPV
-271 IVAEVLGYGLTADGY
+271 VAEVLGYGLSADGH

-297 AARAIRAALAS
+297 AARAIRSALTV

-338 AAFGEA
+338 AALGEA
-344 AEKTS
+344 AEKIS

-382 PTANFG
+382 PTASFTG
-388 AVDAQCGLDPVPGTG
+388 LDPQCGLDPVAGTG

-415 FGFAGANATVAFA
+415 FGFAGANATIAFA

-437 PAVGPDDVVVTG
+437 SAVGLDDVVVTG
-449 FGVITPAGEGA
+449 FGVITSAGEGA
-460 EALWEAYAAGRRQGV
+460 EVLWDAYAAGRRQGAP
-475 LEDGLRVARAEFDR
+475 EDGLRVARVEFDR
-489 SAAGTARE
+489 SAVGTPRE
-497 RRRMDRVSQLAV
+497 RRRMDKVSQLAIASCRV
-509 AASRAALAAA
+509 ALGAAGA
-519 ALDGDAAAVAAT
+519 DADADAVAAT

-536 TGIGPMESGERF
+536 TAIGPMESSERF
-548 TVPVLAEGPQEA
+548 TVPVLSEGVQEA

-568 VFNGAAGHVAMGL
+568 VYNGAAGHVAMAL

-628 LDAYRSIPLFGSAAG
+628 LAAYRSIPLFGSAAG

-662 AERRGAPVLAV
+662 AERRGAPIHAV

-691 SGGGVERAM
+691 SGDGVERAM
-700 RGALRSAGIGP
+700 RKALRSAGLRP
-711 DQVSAVWANAAGL
+711 DHVAAVWASAAGL
-724 AAADRAEQ
+724 AAADRPEQ
-732 AAVDRVFGVDRARF
+732 AAVERVFDMGRVRI
-746 EAPKRLLGEPVGA
+746 EAPKRVLGEPVGA

-773 GGGDHRP
+773 GGGDRRP
-780 ALINSSSL
+780 VLVNSSSL
-788 GGTHTSLVLSPVSPA
+788 GGTHTSLVLSPVP
-803 WLPGTAHLPGTESVR
+803 LPVTESGR

>member
-1 MTDVPVTGDS
+1 MTDVP
-11 VDQVS
+11 DQP
-16 VTGAHVAA
+16 
-24 AADRAVGVVVVSVG
+24 VGVVIASVG
-38 AITPQGG
+38 AITPHGG

-51 DGVRAGKVAISPVR
+51 DGVRAGRVAILPVR
-65 RLPMDGYQTTLGGE
+65 RLPMDRYQTTLGGE
-79 VTEPRAPGYDYA
+79 VTEPCSPGYDYA
-91 PGSDSRDLSVEYA
+91 PGSDAHDLSVDYA
-104 LAAAEE
+104 LAAAQE
-110 AMASSGLRV
+110 AMAGSGLRV
-119 GADIPAERWGVAY
+119 GADIPAERWGIAY
-132 GTCHAGWR
+132 GTCHGGWR
-140 SAELALREVQSGR
+140 SAELALREVREGR

-167 GAEALS
+167 AAEALS

-188 CASSAHAIAHALEV
+188 CASSAHALAHALDV

-217 AFTESAFA
+217 ALTESAFA

-235 LPAAPYSKD
+235 RPAAPYSKD
-244 RSGLTLGEGGGML
+244 RSGLNLGEGSGML
-257 LLLSREAAERTGAA
+257 LLLSRQAAKRTGVPV
-271 IVAEVLGYGLTADGY
+271 VAEMLGYGLSADGH

-297 AARAIRAALAS
+297 AARAIRSALAA

-314 DIRYVNG
+314 DVRYVNG

-338 AAFGEA
+338 AALGQA
-344 AEKTS
+344 AEKAS

-356 IGHLLGAAGAVEGIV
+356 TGHLLGAAGAVEAIV

-382 PTANFG
+382 PTASFTEP
-388 AVDAQCGLDPVPGTG
+388 DPQCGLDAVPGTG

-415 FGFAGANATVAFA
+415 FGFAGANATVVFA

-437 PAVGPDDVVVTG
+437 SAVDPDEVVVTG
-449 FGVITPAGEGA
+449 FGVITSAGEGA
-460 EALWEAYAAGRRQGV
+460 EALWEAYAAGHRQGV
-475 LEDGLRVARAEFDR
+475 PEDGLRLARAEFDR

-497 RRRMDRVSQLAV
+497 RRRMDKASQLAV
-509 AASRAALAAA
+509 AASRAALVAAA
-519 ALDGDAAAVAAT
+519 ADGDADARAAT

-548 TVPVLAEGPQEA
+548 TVPVLSEGAQEA

-568 VFNGAAGHVAMGL
+568 VYNGATGHVAMAL

-628 LDAYRSIPLFGSAAG
+628 LDAYRGIPLFGSAAG

-649 EAGIALVLERRSS
+649 EAGIALVLERRAS
-662 AERRGAPVLAV
+662 AERRGAPIHAA

-691 SGGGVERAM
+691 SGDGVERAM
-700 RGALRSAGIGP
+700 REALRSAGVGP
-711 DQVSAVWANAAGL
+711 DHVSDVWANAAGL
-724 AAADRAEQ
+724 AAADRPER
-732 AAVDRVFGVDRARF
+732 AAVERVFGSGRVRF
-746 EAPKRLLGEPVGA
+746 EAPKRVLGEPVGA
-759 GAHLSAVLAVGAWR
+759 GAHLSTVLAVGAWR
-773 GGGDHRP
+773 EGGTHHP
-780 ALINSSSL
+780 VLVNSSSL
-788 GGTHTSLVLSPVSPA
+788 GGTHTSLVLAPTPF
-803 WLPGTAHLPGTESVR
+803 TETESGR

>member
-1 MTDVPVTGDS
+1 MTDVP
-11 VDQVS
+11 DQ
-16 VTGAHVAA
+16 T
-24 AADRAVGVVVVSVG
+24 VGVVVASVG
-38 AITPQGG
+38 AITPHGG

-51 DGVRAGKVAISPVR
+51 DGVRAGRVAILPVQ
-65 RLPMDGYQTTLGGE
+65 RLPMDQYQTTVGGE
-79 VTEPRAPGYDYA
+79 ITEPCSPGYDYA
-91 PGSDSRDLSVEYA
+91 PGSDSRDFSIDFA

-110 AMASSGLRV
+110 AMAGSGLRV
-119 GADIPAERWGVAY
+119 GADIPAERWGLAY
-132 GTCHAGWR
+132 GTCHGGWR
-140 SAELALREVQSGR
+140 SAELALREVQEGG

-188 CASSAHAIAHALEV
+188 CASSAHALAHALDV
-202 IRAGAADA
+202 IRAGRADA

-235 LPAAPYSKD
+235 QPAAPYSKD
-244 RSGLTLGEGGGML
+244 RSGLSLGEGSGML
-257 LLLSREAAERTGAA
+257 LLLSRQTAERTGAPV
-271 IVAEVLGYGLTADGY
+271 IAEMLGYGLSADGY
-286 HPTAPHPEGEG
+286 HETAPHPEGEG
-297 AARAIRAALAS
+297 AARAIRSALS
-308 SGLTPD
+308 TSGLAPD
-314 DIRYVNG
+314 DVRYVNG
-321 HGTGTEKNDS
+321 HGTGTPKNDA

-338 AAFGEA
+338 AALGEA

-382 PTANFG
+382 PTASFTEL
-388 AVDAQCGLDPVPGTG
+388 DPQCGLDPVAGTG

-415 FGFAGANATVAFA
+415 FGFAGANATLAFA

-437 PAVGPDDVVVTG
+437 PAVGPDEVVVTG
-449 FGVITPAGEGA
+449 FGVITSAGEGA
-460 EALWEAYAAGRRQGV
+460 EALWEAYAAGRRQGAP
-475 LEDGLRVARAEFDR
+475 EDGLRLARVEFDR
-489 SAAGTARE
+489 SAAGSARA
-497 RRRMDRVSQLAV
+497 RRRMDRISQLAV
-509 AASRAALAAA
+509 AVCRAALAAA
-519 ALDGDAAAVAAT
+519 GADDDPDAVAAT

-536 TGIGPMESGERF
+536 TGIGPMESSERF
-548 TVPVLAEGPQEA
+548 TVPVLSSGARAA
-560 NPAVFTNT
+560 NPAVFPAT
-568 VFNGAAGHVAMGL
+568 VFNGAAGQVSIVL

-618 PAVEAFSPAT
+618 PAVEALSPAM

-662 AERRGAPVLAV
+662 AERRGATIHAV
-673 VLGHATASDACGI
+673 VQGHATASDACGI
-686 GRWDP
+686 GRWDR
-691 SGGGVERAM
+691 SGEGVERAM
-700 RGALRSAGIGP
+700 REALRSAGLRP
-711 DQVSAVWANAAGL
+711 DQISAVWANAAGL
-724 AAADRAEQ
+724 AAADRPEQ
-732 AAVDRVFGVDRARF
+732 AAVERVFDLAQVRF
-746 EAPKRLLGEPVGA
+746 EAPKRVLGEPIGA
-759 GAHLSAVLAVGAWR
+759 GAHLSAVLAIGAWR
-773 GGGDHRP
+773 EGAARP
-780 ALINSSSL
+780 VLINSSSL
-788 GGTHTSLVLSPVSPA
+788 GGTHTSLVLSPTP
-803 WLPGTAHLPGTESVR
+803 LDGTESGR

>member
-1 MTDVPVTGDS
+1 MTDVP
-11 VDQVS
+11 DQ
-16 VTGAHVAA
+16 
-24 AADRAVGVVVVSVG
+24 AVGVVIAAVG
-38 AITPQGG
+38 AITPLGG

-51 DGVRAGKVAISPVR
+51 EGVRAGRVAISPVR
-65 RLPMDGYQTTLGGE
+65 RLPMDHYQTGLGGE
-79 VTEPRAPGYDYA
+79 VTEPCSPAYDYA
-91 PGSDSRDLSVEYA
+91 PDCDARDRSIDFA

-110 AMASSGLRV
+110 AMAGSGLRV
-119 GADIPAERWGVAY
+119 GTDIPAERWGVAY

-140 SAELALREVQSGR
+140 SAELALREVQEGGA
-153 TPDWHRYTF
+153 PDWRRYTF

-180 PVLSVNTA
+180 PVLSANTA
-188 CASSAHAIAHALEV
+188 CAASAHALAHALEV

-235 LPAAPYSKD
+235 RPAAPYSKD

-257 LLLSREAAERTGAA
+257 LLLSREAAERTGAPV
-271 IVAEVLGYGLTADGY
+271 VADVLGYGLSADGY

-297 AARAIRAALAS
+297 AARAIRSALAS
-308 SGLTPD
+308 SGLSPD

-321 HGTGTEKNDS
+321 HGTGTQKNDS

-338 AAFGEA
+338 AVLGDA
-344 AEKTS
+344 AEKVS

-382 PTANFG
+382 PTASFTQE
-388 AVDAQCGLDPVPGTG
+388 DPQCGLDPVAGTG

-415 FGFAGANATVAFA
+415 FGFAGANAAVAFA
-428 RPGGPGAPA
+428 RPGGCGAPA

-449 FGVITPAGEGA
+449 FGVLTSAGEGA
-460 EALWEAYAAGRRQGV
+460 EALWDAYAAGRRQGAP
-475 LEDGLRVARAEFDR
+475 EDGLRVARVEFDR
-489 SAAGTARE
+489 SGVGTLRE
-497 RRRMDRVSQLAV
+497 RRRMDKVSQLAV
-509 AASRAALAAA
+509 ASCRAALGAAGA
-519 ALDGDAAAVAAT
+519 DGDADAVAAT

-536 TGIGPMESGERF
+536 TAIGPMESSERF
-548 TVPVLAEGPQEA
+548 TVPVLSQGAQEA

-568 VFNGAAGHVAMGL
+568 VYNGAAGHVAMAL
-581 GTKGPTSTLTS
+581 GTKGPTSTVTS

-607 LRAGRAERLLV
+607 LRAGRVERLLV
-618 PAVEAFSPAT
+618 PAVEAFSAAT
-628 LDAYRSIPLFGSAAG
+628 LAAYRSIPLFGSGAG

-649 EAGIALVLERRSS
+649 EAGIAVVLERRAS
-662 AERRGAPVLAV
+662 AERRGATIHAV

-686 GRWDP
+686 GRWDS
-691 SGGGVERAM
+691 SGDGVERAM
-700 RGALRSAGIGP
+700 RQALGNAGLGP
-711 DQVSAVWANAAGL
+711 EQVSAVWASAAGL
-724 AAADRAEQ
+724 AAADRPEQ
-732 AAVDRVFGVDRARF
+732 AAVERVFGTGRVRV
-746 EAPKRLLGEPVGA
+746 EAPKRVLGEPVGA

-773 GGGDHRP
+773 EGKDRRP
-780 ALINSSSL
+780 VLVNSSSL
-788 GGTHTSLVLSPVSPA
+788 GGTHTSLVLSPVPLPA
-803 WLPGTAHLPGTESVR
+803 TESVR

>member
-1 MTDVPVTGDS
+1 MTDVP
-11 VDQVS
+11 DQ
-16 VTGAHVAA
+16 T
-24 AADRAVGVVVVSVG
+24 VGVVIAAVG
-38 AITPQGG
+38 AVTPHGG

-51 DGVRAGKVAISPVR
+51 DGVRAGRVAISPVR
-65 RLPMDGYQTTLGGE
+65 RLPMDEYQTTLGGE
-79 VTEPRAPGYDYA
+79 ITEPCSPAYDYA
-91 PGSDSRDLSVEYA
+91 PDSEARDRSIDFA
-104 LAAAEE
+104 LTAAEE

-119 GADIPAERWGVAY
+119 GTDIPAERWGVAY
-132 GTCHAGWR
+132 GTCHGGWR
-140 SAELALREVQSGR
+140 SAEIALREVQEGGE
-153 TPDWHRYTF
+153 PDWQRYTF
-162 VPPQA
+162 VPPHA

-180 PVLSVNTA
+180 PVLSANTA
-188 CASSAHAIAHALEV
+188 CAASAHALAHALEV

-235 LPAAPYSKD
+235 QPAAPYSKD

-257 LLLSREAAERTGAA
+257 LLLSREVAERTGAPV
-271 IVAEVLGYGLTADGY
+271 VAEILGYGLSADGH

-297 AARAIRAALAS
+297 AARAIRSALSA

-314 DIRYVNG
+314 DVRYVNG

-331 AESNAVR
+331 AESKAVR
-338 AAFGEA
+338 AALGEA
-344 AEKTS
+344 AAEKVS

-382 PTANFG
+382 PTASFTE
-388 AVDAQCGLDPVPGTG
+388 VDPQCGLDPVAGTG

-415 FGFAGANATVAFA
+415 FGFAGANATIAFA

-449 FGVITPAGEGA
+449 FGVITSAGEGA
-460 EALWEAYAAGRRQGV
+460 EALWEAYAAGRRQGAP
-475 LEDGLRVARAEFDR
+475 EDGLRVARAEFDR
-489 SAAGTARE
+489 TAVGTPRE
-497 RRRMDRVSQLAV
+497 RRRMDKVSQLAI
-509 AASRAALAAA
+509 ASCRAALGAAGA
-519 ALDGDAAAVAAT
+519 DGDADAVAAT

-536 TGIGPMESGERF
+536 TAIGPMESSERF
-548 TVPVLAEGPQEA
+548 TVPLLADGAREA

-568 VFNGAAGHVAMGL
+568 VYSGAAGHVAMAL

-628 LDAYRSIPLFGSAAG
+628 LAAYRSIPLFGSAAG
-643 RRYTLA
+643 RRYTFA
-649 EAGIALVLERRSS
+649 EAGIALVLERRES
-662 AERRGAPVLAV
+662 AERRGATIHAV

-691 SGGGVERAM
+691 SGDGVERAM
-700 RGALRSAGIGP
+700 RQALRNAGLGP
-711 DQVSAVWANAAGL
+711 EHIATVWANAAGL
-724 AAADRAEQ
+724 SAADRPEQ
-732 AAVDRVFGVDRARF
+732 AAVERVFDTDRVRV
-746 EAPKRLLGEPVGA
+746 EAPKRVLGEPVGA
-759 GAHLSAVLAVGAWR
+759 GAHLAAVLAVGAWR
-773 GGGDHRP
+773 EGGDPRP
-780 ALINSSSL
+780 VLVNSSSL
-788 GGTHTSLVLSPVSPA
+788 GGTHVSLVLSPVPLPA
-803 WLPGTAHLPGTESVR
+803 TESVR